1 MPQQILIVIIWMLAG
16 MVSVVASR
24 LILAVPDEKELEQSA
39 SVEMNQA
46 MAGAQVLCLVCA
58 WRVSTQGLGFIPC
71 VELASTHV
79 ALIIAALIDGRYRI
93 IPNAIPLFL
102 LVIKM
107 AIIAGLMA
115 TGAMQAYELAGPVFA
130 LAACLLVFLLARVL
144 SRQGVGMG
152 DVKLVCTMAFMLN
165 LYAIVYTLTLSFLLF
180 FVVAVYL
187 LVRKK
192 RTTKD
197 SLPFA
202 PFLLAGYSLALILSL
217 Y

>member
-1 MPQQILIVIIWMLAG
+1 MLQQILIVIFWVLAG
-16 MVSVVASR
+16 MASAVASR
-24 LILAVPDEKELEQSA
+24 TLLVSYGESKELA
-39 SVEMNQA
+39 SGDKTMA
-46 MAGAQVLCLVCA
+46 MQVGVMVLCLVCA
-58 WRVSTQGLGFIPC
+58 WRVSTQGLGLIPC

-79 ALIIAALIDGRYRI
+79 ALIAAAIIDGHYRI

-102 LVIKM
+102 VVIKI

-115 TGAMQAYELAGPVFA
+115 AGTMQAYELIGPIFA
-130 LAACLLVFLLARVL
+130 LMACLVVFLLARVL
-144 SRQGVGMG
+144 SQQGVGMG
-152 DVKLVCTMAFMLN
+152 DVKLVCAMAFMLN

-192 RTTKD
+192 RTAKD
-197 SLPFA
+197 SLPYA